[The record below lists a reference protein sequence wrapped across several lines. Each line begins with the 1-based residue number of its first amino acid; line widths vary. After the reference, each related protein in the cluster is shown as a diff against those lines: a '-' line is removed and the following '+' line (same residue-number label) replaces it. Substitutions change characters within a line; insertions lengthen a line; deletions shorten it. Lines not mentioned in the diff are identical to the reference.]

1 MIGEFEYLILAAA
14 VQIGEDAYG
23 AAIRETVEQATAA
36 PCSIG
41 ALYTT
46 LDRLERKGLIKTH
59 MGDPTPQRG
68 GRPKRMV
75 RITAQGTCAASE
87 FYETVR
93 RVSRGVA
100 WVRS

>member
-1 MIGEFEYLILAAA
+1 MLGEFEYLILTAASKL
-14 VQIGEDAYG
+14 GEDAYG
-23 AAIRETVEQATAA
+23 AAIREFIEQAAGRR
-36 PCSIG
+36 CSIG

-46 LDRLERKGLIKTH
+46 IDRLESKGYLKTR
-59 MGDPTPQRG
+59 MGEATPERG

-75 RITAQGTCAASE
+75 RITADGTRAASE